1 MRIGQTITA
10 AALMLGS
17 IGWIAVNATA
27 KGGQQIQGRIEKNP
41 GKPFVAVP
49 DFRAG
54 GAAAGLIA
62 TFNSTVANDL
72 ESSPLI
78 NFVPKTLYPLDVPQQ
93 ASDLLAGTAP
103 PGAGAVNPQGRRLTD
118 WSLPPMSSNFL
129 GIGYGA
135 ENHGQF
141 VVFGWFYSTA
151 PTIPSLQQAQVF
163 GKVYT
168 ATLDQAGAIDA
179 GHRYAA
185 DILAQFGGKSLV
197 GTRIVF
203 VSDRSGAKEIWAM
216 NWDGSD
222 QRQLTHFNSITS
234 FPSASPDGRVIAC
247 TSYANGSPNIYM
259 LSIDTGRK
267 LPFYNQHASMNAF
280 VTFTPDS
287 KRVIFS
293 STAGGGAAQLFMAN
307 ADGSNLHR
315 ITSSGAIEVEAKV
328 NPKTG
333 NDLVDVSGR
342 SGLPQIYHMNLE
354 GTDVTRLSAGTGEA
368 TNPSWNPDGVHIA
381 FAWTKGFEPGN
392 YNIFAM
398 DVASQQT
405 TQLTANEGRNEN
417 PTWAPDGVHIA
428 YASKRGR
435 QSQIWM
441 MNADGTGKHALTERG
456 SNEKPV
462 WVNAEQ

>member
-1 MRIGQTITA
+1 MQTRRLITF
-10 AALMLGS
+10 AALLCCGQQ
-17 IGWIAVNATA
+17 WLAA
-27 KGGQQIQGRIEKNP
+27 GQQIEGRIEKNP
-41 GKPFVAVP
+41 GKPFVAVT
-49 DFRAG
+49 DFRASG
-54 GAAAGLIA
+54 GAAALIA
-62 TFNSTVANDL
+62 TFNATVAADL
-72 ESSPLI
+72 TASPVI
-78 NFVPKTLYPLDVPQQ
+78 NFVPKTLYPLQPPQQ
-93 ASDLLAGTAP
+93 PSDLIAGVAP
-103 PGAGAVNPQGRRLTD
+103 PARGAVSIQPNRLTD
-118 WSLPPMSSNFL
+118 WSLPPVSANFL

-135 ENHGQF
+135 ETNGQF
-141 VVFGWFYSTA
+141 VAFGWFYSTA
-151 PTIPSLQQAQVF
+151 PTIASLQQAQVF

-168 ATLDQAGAIDA
+168 ATLDQPGAVDA

-203 VSDRSGAKEIWAM
+203 VSDRSGSKEIWVM
-216 NWDGSD
+216 NFDGTG
-222 QRQLTHFNSITS
+222 QRQLTHFGSIST
-234 FPSASPDGRVIAC
+234 FPSASPDGRTVAF

-259 LSIDTGRK
+259 FSLDTGRK
-267 LPFYNQHASMNAF
+267 LPFYNQRASMNAF

-293 STAGGGAAQLFMAN
+293 STAAGGPPQLYMAN

-315 ITSSGAIEVEAKV
+315 ITSSGAIEVEAKI

-333 NDLVDVSGR
+333 NDMVDVSGR

-354 GTDVTRLSAGTGEA
+354 GADVARLSAGTGEA
-368 TNPSWNPDGVHIA
+368 TNPAWSPDGAHIA
-381 FAWTKGFEPGN
+381 FAWTRGFEPGN
-392 YNIFAM
+392 YNIFLM

-417 PTWAPDGVHIA
+417 PGWAPDGAHIV

-435 QSQIWM
+435 QSQIWV
-441 MNADGTGKHALTERG
+441 MNADGTGKHQLTQTG

>member
-1 MRIGQTITA
+1 MQTRRFLIC
-10 AALMLGS
+10 AALLWCGQE
-17 IGWIAVNATA
+17 WLAA
-27 KGGQQIQGRIEKNP
+27 GQQIEGRIEKNP
-41 GKPFVAVP
+41 GKPFVAVT
-49 DFRAG
+49 DFRASG
-54 GAAAGLIA
+54 GAATLISA
-62 TFNSTVANDL
+62 FNNTVAADL
-72 ESSPLI
+72 TASPVI
-78 NFVPKTLYPLDVPQQ
+78 NFVPKTLYPLQPPQQ
-93 ASDLLAGTAP
+93 PSDLVAGVAP
-103 PGAGAVNPQGRRLTD
+103 PARGAVTIQPARVTD
-118 WSLPPMSSNFL
+118 WSLPPVSANFL

-135 ENHGQF
+135 ETNGQF

-151 PTIPSLQQAQVF
+151 PTIATLQQAQVF

-168 ATLDQAGAIDA
+168 ASLDEAGAVDA

-203 VSDRSGAKEIWAM
+203 VSDRSGSKEIWVM
-216 NWDGSD
+216 NFDGTG
-222 QRQLTHFNSITS
+222 QRQLTHFGSITT
-234 FPSASPDGRVIAC
+234 FPSASPDGRTVAF

-267 LPFYNQHASMNAF
+267 LPFYNQRASMNAF

-287 KRVIFS
+287 KRVVFS
-293 STAGGGAAQLFMAN
+293 STAAGGPPQLYMAN
-307 ADGSNLHR
+307 ADGSGLHR
-315 ITSSGAIEVEAKV
+315 ITSSGAIEVEAKI

-333 NDLVDVSGR
+333 ADMVDVSGR
-342 SGLPQIYHMNLE
+342 SGLPQIYHMNME
-354 GTDVTRLSAGTGEA
+354 GADVARLSAGTGEA
-368 TNPSWNPDGVHIA
+368 TNPAWSPDGAHIA

-392 YNIFAM
+392 YNIFLM

-417 PTWAPDGVHIA
+417 PGWAPDGAHIV

-435 QSQIWM
+435 QSQIWV
-441 MNADGTGKHALTERG
+441 MNADGTGKHQLTQAG